1 MKVLLVFLMLAA
13 GALASC
19 DKDPEGTNEKLYV
32 ASCKPG
38 QPLLVNSIAVNN
50 NDGSTDYPINV
61 DATLNIIL
69 NLTNT
74 GGKPFDAMTLSAGI
88 DRYTDIFGICSWIG
102 IPTFDLT
109 NNLSACDF
117 GDSNICP
124 LKTGTTIVKDVID
137 LSAFKAIISILSA
150 SEPYR
155 LTLTFK
161 SNGQEIACYTVEAR
175 IVKG

>member
-13 GALASC
+13 GAFASC

-38 QPLLVNSIAVNN
+38 DPLVVNSISITND
-50 NDGSTDYPINV
+50 DGSTDYPVNV
-61 DATLNIIL
+61 DATLNLLL
-69 NLTNT
+69 NVTNT
-74 GGKPFDAMTLSAGI
+74 AKQAYPDLTIDAGI

-102 IPTFDLT
+102 IPTFGLT
-109 NNLSACDF
+109 SGLNACDF
-117 GDSNICP
+117 GDTNICP
-124 LKTGTTIVKDVID
+124 LKVGITVVKDVID
-137 LSAFKAIISILSA
+137 LSQFKAIINILSA

-161 SNGQEIACYTVEAR
+161 SGGQEISCYTVEAR